1 MPERAEIE
9 AVKAVLLDADLWVRM
24 RMDDMPLPAD
34 AAHDIA
40 LDVVAALDRVRDARG
55 DDELSD
61 EQLDAMRGREDPR
74 VAAALPAA
82 RPPQGEDHEAIAVCQ
97 NPNGEGLY
105 VPAKDIRDGRCF
117 EVDCDCTP
125 RVYVPVDEGGN
136 Q

>member
-1 MPERAEIE
+1 MGPHARCIPSTERTTGCTGRRCGASFRLPVVRCCRRPRRRTAMPERAEIE

-82 RPPQGEDHEAIAVCQ
+82 RP
-97 NPNGEGLY
+97 
-105 VPAKDIRDGRCF
+105 
-117 EVDCDCTP
+117 
-125 RVYVPVDEGGN
+125 
-136 Q
+136 